1 MKPIQI
7 IVSLAIIVAVG
18 VAVWLFPFGD
28 ASENTDESD
37 VVATVNGQEISRG
50 ELDTYVVQLATAL
63 QVTVPDESAASER
76 AEFERNALE
85 QLINER
91 LFFAAAESSVPAP
104 SEAAVDERLSQI
116 VGQFESEEAYRAE
129 LESAGV
135 TEEGLKSDIRRQLTV
150 EAYIATLTEG
160 QDLSVSDEEVQALY
174 DQEIGEEGDVAFE
187 EVEGQIRAFLEQ
199 QKTQAIVNAAI
210 EALRA
215 EATVDLLI

>member
-28 ASENTDESD
+28 ASENGGASD

-91 LFFAAAESSVPAP
+91 LFFAAAESSVPTP

-150 EAYIATLTEG
+150 EAYVATLTEG

-174 DQEIGEEGDVAFE
+174 DQEIGEEGDVSFE